1 MSIRKPCHM
10 PFRKLIPPFTL
21 TENGSIF
28 IGLAYSL
35 ARSSSPDVL
44 STEWTRKQRHACLSR
59 ITPYF
64 YWQITWRD
72 ELVITKNIALTSF
85 VHQLWFDSHPI
96 LLFTCVLLNTFCQIP
111 NISSIPQS
119 FVMFCFTMLGSQID
133 LYFLESNAGQLCKSK
148 RSL

>member
-72 ELVITKNIALTSF
+72 ELVITKNIALTSL
-85 VHQLWFDSHPI
+85 VH
-96 LLFTCVLLNTFCQIP
+96 
-111 NISSIPQS
+111 
-119 FVMFCFTMLGSQID
+119 
-133 LYFLESNAGQLCKSK
+133 
-148 RSL
+148 